1 MRLFLKQV
9 LHLLGQD
16 KKKLPFIVMIFLIGS
31 ILDLL
36 GIGLIAPYIALLADV
51 DVFSGPIGNII
62 SFTGFPQE
70 KEPLLIVIGYT
81 LLVVFI
87 VKAIFSIWINKII
100 VQFSE
105 RQHVRLISF
114 LMSSYQSLSYV
125 EYIRRNSAEYVYS
138 IHQLSN
144 QYANHVVSPLLR
156 MVSDGL
162 VVSVVIIFLAL
173 QSPEALALLV
183 GLLSLVMFLYDA
195 LFRKKMGYYGEQCN
209 LASEK
214 IMQGVSEGIEG
225 LKEIRIL
232 GKEKYFYQNVMK
244 KSNLLALFAV
254 KSSMVSMSL
263 RYLLELTMIIF
274 VVMLV
279 LGTLLFGDDVDFLL
293 PTISAFGV
301 ASLRLFPAVNTFM
314 QSSMQMRY
322 GRNSV
327 SRLFNDV
334 KEIKKSEKKYSNAGR
349 QPTQIHEDFQSLTLK
364 QVHFFYPDSKYNA
377 LDGISLK
384 IHAGESIGFIG
395 PSGSGKTTLLD
406 TLLGLFKPQKGCIEY
421 NERNINKNLRE
432 WQSQVAYIPQQVFLI
447 DGTIRQ
453 NVTLGVNDDEI
464 DENKLH
470 ESLRQARLMDLV
482 ETLPQGVN
490 TVLGERGVRFSGG
503 QRQRVALA
511 RAFYH
516 GRNVLIMDE
525 ATSALDN
532 ATEGEIVREIELL
545 KGSKTMIVI
554 AHRLTTL
561 KHCDRIYELRGG
573 KIINMGSYN
582 EVIGAE
588 NGKM

>member
-561 KHCDRIYELRGG
+561 KHCDRIYKLQDG
-573 KIINMGSYN
+573 KIVTMGSYS
-582 EVIGAE
+582 EIIEAE
-588 NGKM
+588 